1 MGKGWEYSEGKDDR
15 GGIYR
20 LVDHEISNFVGDT
33 TGFRKYNSQVIYEG
47 YMKNK
52 ELKEKK

>member
-1 MGKGWEYSEGKDDR
+1 LDCLKFVY
-15 GGIYR
+15 
-20 LVDHEISNFVGDT
+20 VGDT